1 MLTESTP
8 VNSKVEKKNISAAE
22 RFREVRSRLGIT
34 QQRLADELLLT
45 RNYIAKIESGLQ
57 EPSPRAL
64 MALESLRVRLVHN
77 SEQLT
82 HTAEAPGMIGSE
94 PSAIIEEID
103 HHHAALLL
111 AAENDPVRL
120 GWIREQ
126 QRAHLEIPEHWQAQ
140 KSVAQKARRSSSAGP
155 MVKITL
161 PSQTQ
166 TLSTETGL
174 PIPNPSRRVRS
185 A

>member
-77 SEQLT
+77 SEQL
-82 HTAEAPGMIGSE
+82 
-94 PSAIIEEID
+94 
-103 HHHAALLL
+103 
-111 AAENDPVRL
+111 
-120 GWIREQ
+120 
-126 QRAHLEIPEHWQAQ
+126 
-140 KSVAQKARRSSSAGP
+140 
-155 MVKITL
+155 
-161 PSQTQ
+161 
-166 TLSTETGL
+166 LSL
-174 PIPNPSRRVRS
+174 IHI
-185 A
+185 

>member
-8 VNSKVEKKNISAAE
+8 VNSKVEKKNNSAAE
-22 RFREVRSRLGIT
+22 RFREVRSRLGFT

-45 RNYIAKIESGLQ
+45 RNYIAKIESGIQ

-64 MALESLRVRLVHN
+64 MALESLRVRLVHKT
-77 SEQLT
+77 EQPM
-82 HTAEAPGMIGSE
+82 HTAEAPGVIGNAPSE
-94 PSAIIEEID
+94 IVEEIE

-111 AAENDPVRL
+111 AAENDPMRL

-126 QRAHLEIPEHWQAQ
+126 QRAHLEIPEHWKTQRPVAEKGRR
-140 KSVAQKARRSSSAGP
+140 KSSPGP
-155 MVKITL
+155 MVEVTL